1 MKIVTIVVRVA
12 MIYKY
17 FYCNYI
23 YSMCHLLT
31 RQYLYC
37 LYIYASK
44 KGARILGMEEKRPNW
59 DKIGANMNSVRTTT
73 LIKDAD
79 IVVVR
84 FGEKYR
90 QWNAVRLLLFDY
102 RFLG

>member
-1 MKIVTIVVRVA
+1 
-12 MIYKY
+12 
-17 FYCNYI
+17 
-23 YSMCHLLT
+23 MCASSHT
-31 RQYLYC
+31 SIYLYYC
-37 LYIYASK
+37 LCT
-44 KGARILGMEEKRPNW
+44 KGAIILGMEEKRPNW

-90 QWNAVRLLLFDY
+90 QWNAVRLYTF
-102 RFLG
+102 

>member
-1 MKIVTIVVRVA
+1 
-12 MIYKY
+12 
-17 FYCNYI
+17 
-23 YSMCHLLT
+23 
-31 RQYLYC
+31 
-37 LYIYASK
+37 
-44 KGARILGMEEKRPNW
+44 MEEKRPNW

>member
-1 MKIVTIVVRVA
+1 
-12 MIYKY
+12 
-17 FYCNYI
+17 
-23 YSMCHLLT
+23 
-31 RQYLYC
+31 
-37 LYIYASK
+37 
-44 KGARILGMEEKRPNW
+44 MEEKRPNW

-90 QWNAVRLLLFDY
+90 QWNAVRLYTF
-102 RFLG
+102 